1 MQVCDRLH
9 NYHSDILVNLDKKGL
24 QSCLA
29 DKNVIWSVYVTAI
42 ASMGLLQQLL
52 QLVVIIYITAL
63 LRSIGNNYLLQMES
77 RRRKVNLLS
86 SKLGGIRESYALFS
100 SSLSFKI
107 SCLYKNN
114 KKNHINLFSKK
125 LIKSINYVPY
135 IIFQAKL

>member
-1 MQVCDRLH
+1 MLETA
-9 NYHSDILVNLDKKGL
+9 IM
-24 QSCLA
+24 
-29 DKNVIWSVYVTAI
+29 NVIWSVYVTAI

-100 SSLSFKI
+100 PSLSFKI
-107 SCLYKNN
+107 SCLYKNC
-114 KKNHINLFSKK
+114 LLYTSD
-125 LIKSINYVPY
+125 
-135 IIFQAKL
+135 AADE